1 MDPADRNVASPET
14 ASAQQPPVL
23 RRRSRSWAP
32 IVVVAAVAAIGLAVV
47 GSSTSG
53 GAGLYDYSLAQ
64 LASAG
69 RSVEGR
75 DIKVSGNVAHGSVRG
90 EPGGKDFRFDLDDG
104 QGHRLTVAYPRLL
117 PDPFEEGRTAIVQG
131 RIEQGVLQAT
141 NLTVKC
147 PSRYADGA
155 AQLSEAEQQRY
166 YQGAYRQHQ
175 AAQAGRDAAAA
186 PAAATAS
193 TH

>member
-1 MDPADRNVASPET
+1 V
-14 ASAQQPPVL
+14 
-23 RRRSRSWAP
+23 
-32 IVVVAAVAAIGLAVV
+32 VVVAAVVLIGLAVI

-64 LASAG
+64 LAAAG
-69 RSVEGR
+69 ASVEGR

-90 EPGGKDFRFDLDDG
+90 EPGGSDFRFDLDDG

-131 RIEQGVLQAT
+131 RLQQGVLQAS

-155 AQLSEAEQQRY
+155 ANLSEAEQQRY

-175 AAQAGRDAAAA
+175 AAQAGKAAA
-186 PAAATAS
+186 PAAPAAAAASPTAR
-193 TH
+193 